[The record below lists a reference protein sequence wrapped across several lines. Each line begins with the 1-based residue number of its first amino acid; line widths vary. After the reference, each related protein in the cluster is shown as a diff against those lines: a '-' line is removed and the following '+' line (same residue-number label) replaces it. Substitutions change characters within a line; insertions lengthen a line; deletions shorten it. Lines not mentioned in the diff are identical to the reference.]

1 VRGGLRSLYRG
12 VDATTVRGIVL
23 STSQICA
30 YDQAKQSL
38 KRRGILEE
46 GLGLHLT
53 ASLFA
58 GAFCSITSNPVDV
71 VKVRLMND
79 KERKINGVLDCVKT
93 IMTREGPMAF
103 FKGFGM
109 CWARLGTHTI
119 VSFLAFERFRLLVG
133 LGPL

>member
-1 VRGGLRSLYRG
+1 MQAHYPNGSPYRNTFQAFAAVYREGTAGLGGQSAAASVRGGLRSLYRG

-38 KRRGILEE
+38 KRRGILAE

-58 GAFCSITSNPVDV
+58 G
-71 VKVRLMND
+71 
-79 KERKINGVLDCVKT
+79 
-93 IMTREGPMAF
+93 
-103 FKGFGM
+103 
-109 CWARLGTHTI
+109 
-119 VSFLAFERFRLLVG
+119 
-133 LGPL
+133 